1 MSTTKKTE
9 EYVDPILIKEG
20 FFENEEDY
28 VQTMDEIFKG
38 LREAVDKGQIKRRE
52 RSKPSSVPNPK

>member
-1 MSTTKKTE
+1 MSTTKRTE

-20 FFENEEDY
+20 FFEDEEDY

-38 LREAVDKGQIKRRE
+38 LQEAVDKGRIKRRE
-52 RSKPSSVPNPK
+52 YAKLSSAPTSK

>member
-52 RSKPSSVPNPK
+52 HAKPSSVPNSE